1 MDSTDK
7 SLLLAGGASAG
18 GAGSHGTHHVEDTL
32 GFAQLDTL
40 STNQRKLG
48 QLTSRMTSILSNFD
62 RRLARLERDIRPV
75 HEDLH
80 RLGRVQRNI
89 QSVQASLG
97 KTLST
102 FDVIVDEEGAVRAG
116 PNPLDLDPY
125 FGTLTRIADG
135 IAYLSSTTAAKY
147 DDPAAAAAATNED
160 RVSAKMHDLLDLG
173 ARSLI
178 DDVILPL
185 LRDQSHRI
193 DPADYIPLGIPLPT
207 PNHHT
212 AAQIQRLL
220 IFLASLPAHPA
231 NPNTSPLAY
240 AIAQLAEVRAEYLLG
255 STKFLGTSVREYA
268 VEKIGSRLSMGGGM
282 MGSGVGSGAAVVSGS
297 AMFGG
302 MSNQTEEAIYERGS
316 AGVAEWIGAWLEMA
330 EVEYHFLTSLLD
342 ASSNQYGSSNNHHSE
357 VSATLA
363 AYLRNTF
370 ARALAPSLGFLNS
383 TLSALHSH
391 IRKNLATHM
400 LFLLDVIGVISA
412 SSSSSSADEQGM
424 DGLVD
429 GMMQGIMGG
438 GGGGGQGSASMSR
451 SSMAARWE
459 YILSPARLDTEW
471 LLHLAHQ
478 HAASNSASS
487 SGGRGDGGG
496 GSGAGAG
503 GQQGQQGAQNNQLF
517 ADVSADILARQ
528 ASGMRAT
535 ATAVLTKF
543 IDDIRQLPLGRE
555 SDVPSTGVNEIAY
568 TGVHYIQHMVEYRD
582 VVTPLLHNLGSGNW
596 LMGSSAAPVLTLS
609 GVTGAAGASQY
620 SQYGAG
626 AQSAT
631 QDEADE
637 RERGKRG
644 DAVLRRYLVDVAACV
659 CEALGIRSKAIRQT
673 STASIFLLNN
683 ISYVRNALTDR
694 NPMLTSAP
702 TSPTATPSDV
712 IIADYLSSA
721 GEELLAQT
729 LRQANARYYDAWA
742 PLVTYMMEDA
752 NAGSSGGG
760 WKAAYPRGGYHDS
773 DKMPTKERFA
783 KFYEA
788 LDDLERLHRAYPVG
802 REDRELKERL
812 KKEVG
817 RMICP
822 LYTRFVTK
830 HKSSGFSKDPSKHI
844 RMTPNELEERI
855 HIIFR

>member
-1 MDSTDK
+1 MPVAARHTNTRDMDTPDK
-7 SLLLAGGASAG
+7 GSAS
-18 GAGSHGTHHVEDTL
+18 GAGPGAASTSANNNSGHHIEDTL
-32 GFAQLDTL
+32 GFAQLETL
-40 STNQRKLG
+40 SNNQRKLG
-48 QLTSRMTSILSNFD
+48 TLTSRMTSILSNFD

-80 RLGRVQRNI
+80 RLNRVQRNI

-102 FDVIVDEEGAVRAG
+102 FDVIVDEEAAVRAG

-135 IAYLSSTTAAKY
+135 IAYLRSTQDNPGA
-147 DDPAAAAAATNED
+147 PAENED

-212 AAQIQRLL
+212 SVQIQRLL
-220 IFLASLPAHPA
+220 IFLASLPAHPS

-255 STKFLGTSVREYA
+255 STRFLGTSVREYA
-268 VEKIGSRLSMGGGM
+268 VEKIGSRTGMGGGGM

-302 MSNQTEEAIYERGS
+302 MANRTEETLYVRGS
-316 AGVAEWIGAWLEMA
+316 AGVAEWLGAWLEMA
-330 EVEYHFLTSLLD
+330 EVEYHFLVSLLD
-342 ASSNQYGSSNNHHSE
+342 PSSSQYGSSQSHHSE
-357 VSATLA
+357 ISATLT

-400 LFLLDVIGVISA
+400 LFLLDLIGVISS

-424 DGLVD
+424 DGLD

-438 GGGGGQGSASMSR
+438 YGSLAR
-451 SSMAARWE
+451 KGSSMAARWE
-459 YILSPARLDTEW
+459 YVLSPARLDTDW
-471 LLHLAHQ
+471 LLHLAQ
-478 HAASNSASS
+478 HAASNSSS
-487 SGGRGDGGG
+487 SNNPGGV
-496 GSGAGAG
+496 
-503 GQQGQQGAQNNQLF
+503 QQGQQGGSSNHQQLL
-517 ADVSADILARQ
+517 ADVSADVLVRQ
-528 ASGMRAT
+528 ASGMKVT

-555 SDVPSTGVNEIAY
+555 SDVPSTGINEIAY
-568 TGVHYIQHMVEYRD
+568 TGVHFIQHMVEYRD
-582 VVTPLLHNLGSGNW
+582 VVTPLLYTLGSGNW

-609 GVTGAAGASQY
+609 GVTGAGGASQY

-626 AQSAT
+626 AQSLT

-659 CEALGIRSKAIRQT
+659 CEALAIRSKAIRQQ
-673 STASIFLLNN
+673 STASIFVLNN

-694 NPMLTSAP
+694 NPMP
-702 TSPTATPSDV
+702 TSPTSPLDATPPDTV
-712 IIADYLSSA
+712 VLEYLSSA
-721 GEELLAQT
+721 GEELLSQT
-729 LRQANARYYDAWA
+729 LRQANARYLDAWA
-742 PLVTYMMEDA
+742 PLVTYLMEDA
-752 NAGSSGGG
+752 SSSGGGGGG
-760 WKAAYPRGGYHDS
+760 WKAAYPRGGFDS

-783 KFYEA
+783 KFYEG

-802 REDRELKERL
+802 REDRELRERL

-817 RMICP
+817 RMIVP

-830 HKSSGFSKDPSKHI
+830 HKTSGFSKDPSKHI
-844 RMTPNELEERI
+844 RMTPQELEERI
-855 HIIFR
+855 HMILR